1 MGNGLIENVLRYLI
15 LFSSVAFSLLSKE
28 PIRKWT
34 SMDGRF
40 INARFVQIIGDEVR
54 LEDENGKR
62 FNIKIKMFSDQ
73 DQEYF
78 ADAYKKSLFDG
89 PIPFDGNGRG
99 AVIVTNL
106 SGDVTLI
113 EKKRSSYSQ
122 FSPQIRKVIKG
133 EPIGY
138 GSSINTGKNSEI
150 TLVLTNG
157 SVAHIGKNSK
167 VHFSGLWQKKWNGS
181 DQVISTLKE
190 ETSPSRT
197 YLKLDRGELIV
208 DVKKLNKGSSF
219 LVKTPIL
226 QAGIRGTQ
234 FKLSVAPDSSKLMVL
249 EGQVDFLGSDK
260 KVRSVKGNQMTTA
273 LKGKVPKNSIIPK
286 TEIMKV
292 QRIVNEAIENSS
304 TIILNQLARTTSE
317 FSKNA
322 EIIIKSA
329 GNLEMIWCPPG
340 GFTMGPSAIDAQP
353 SHQVVLSKGFY
364 LGRYEVTNR
373 QYREITG
380 KGRSD
385 NFPVYVSWKDAV
397 SFCEKLNTI
406 EKLPFGWTFA
416 LPSEVQWEYACRAG
430 TTTLYS
436 WGDKFNAKLA
446 NTRESGL
453 VRSTEVGSF
462 SPNLWGFYDMHGNM
476 SEWCMDRY
484 GPYPGGKVKHNEK
497 DHRLRRGGSWNSTPY
512 YTSSSERGLPQLANR
527 KATAV
532 DGFRLAL
539 IQTK

>member
-1 MGNGLIENVLRYLI
+1 MVRLLI
-15 LFSSVAFSLLSKE
+15 LLFAFSFSLIAKE
-28 PIRKWT
+28 PLRTWT
-34 SMDGRF
+34 SIDGHF
-40 INARFVQIIGDEVR
+40 MNARFVQIIGDEVR

-62 FNIKIKMFSDQ
+62 FNLKIKIFSDQ
-73 DQEYF
+73 DQKYF
-78 ADAYKKSLFDG
+78 ADAYKKSLFAD
-89 PIPFDGNGRG
+89 PIPFNGNGRG
-99 AVIVTNL
+99 AVIVNYVK
-106 SGDVTLI
+106 GDVTLI
-113 EKKRSSYSQ
+113 EKKRSSYSK
-122 FSPQIRKVIKG
+122 FSPQIRKVITG

-138 GSSINTGKNSEI
+138 GSSINTGKNSKI
-150 TLVLTNG
+150 ILVLTNG
-157 SVAHIGKNSK
+157 SVAHVGQNSK
-167 VHFSGLWQKKWNGS
+167 VQFSELWQKKWNGS
-181 DQVISTLKE
+181 DQVISTLSE
-190 ETSPSRT
+190 ETSPSRS
-197 YLKLDRGELIV
+197 YLKLDRGELVV
-208 DVKKLNKGSSF
+208 DIKKLNKGSSF

-234 FKLSVAPDSSKLMVL
+234 FKLSVAPDASKLMVL

-273 LKGKVPKNSIIPK
+273 LKGKVPKSSIIPK
-286 TEIMKV
+286 TEMMKV

-304 TIILNQLARTTSE
+304 TISLNQLARTTSE

-329 GNLEMIWCPPG
+329 ANLEMIWCPPG

-353 SHQVVLSKGFY
+353 SHQVVLNKGFY
-364 LGRYEVTNR
+364 LGRFEVTNQ
-373 QYREITG
+373 QYREVMG
-380 KGRSD
+380 KGAK
-385 NFPVYVSWKDAV
+385 NKLPVYVSWKDAM
-397 SFCEKLNTI
+397 SFCRTLNTN
-406 EKLPFGWTFA
+406 EKLPFGWTFT

-430 TTTLYS
+430 TSTLYS
-436 WGDKFNAKLA
+436 WGAKFNVKLA

-476 SEWCMDRY
+476 SEWCIDQY
-484 GPYPGGKVKHNEK
+484 GPYPGGKVKHYEK
-497 DHRLRRGGSWNSTPY
+497 DHRLRRGGSWNSTAL